1 MREIFQII
9 PNIRTADAFDLLTND
24 CKSAIDRAGFVALL
38 AQHSFLAFL
47 MMSFPTSLIKK
58 FRSDIEGDYHCIGD
72 EPLVLVGLMGSG
84 KSALGK
90 RLSVALS
97 LPFVDSDTLVEE
109 EAGITIAEIF
119 ELAGEARFRE
129 MERRIILATLEQGAC
144 ILSTGGGA
152 FCNPETRAAIKEN
165 ATSIWIDSSPDT
177 LLSRIGNPA
186 TRPLLATGD
195 PLKILTKL
203 RKERAADY
211 GEADLY
217 LRTSKQSHR
226 VAMKKLLKL
235 LTDAGHVERLL
246 PDSSR

>member
-1 MREIFQII
+1 MA
-9 PNIRTADAFDLLTND
+9 NYTDIRPADAFDLLTNAR
-24 CKSAIDRAGFVALL
+24 KSAIDRAVFASLL
-38 AQHSFLAFL
+38 VQHSFLACL

-58 FRSDIEGDYHCIGD
+58 FRSDIEGDYRYVGAR
-72 EPLVLVGLMGSG
+72 PLVLVGLMGSG

-119 ELAGEARFRE
+119 DLAGEARFRD
-129 MERRIILATLEQGAC
+129 MERRIILTALKQGTC

-152 FCNPETRAAIKEN
+152 FCHPETRAAIKEN

-186 TRPLLATGD
+186 SRPLLATGD

-211 GEADLY
+211 AEADLY
-217 LRTSKQSHR
+217 LRTGKQSHK

-235 LTDAGHVERLL
+235 LGDAGHVQRLL

>member
-1 MREIFQII
+1 M
-9 PNIRTADAFDLLTND
+9 
-24 CKSAIDRAGFVALL
+24 L
-38 AQHSFLAFL
+38 AQHSFLDFF
-47 MMSFPTSLIKK
+47 MMSFSTPLIKK
-58 FRSDIEGDYHCIGD
+58 FRSDIEGDYRYIGVK
-72 EPLVLVGLMGSG
+72 PLVLVGLMGSG

-97 LPFVDSDTLVEE
+97 LPFLDSDTLVEE

-129 MERRIILATLEQGAC
+129 MERRIILAALTRGAC

-152 FCNPETRAAIKEN
+152 FCHPETRTAIKEN

-186 TRPLLATGD
+186 SRPLLATGD
-195 PLKILTKL
+195 PLAILTKL
-203 RKERAADY
+203 RKERATDY
-211 GEADLY
+211 AEADLY
-217 LRTSKQSHR
+217 LRTGKQSHR

-235 LTDAGHVERLL
+235 LTEAGHVERLL
-246 PDSSR
+246 PDSMR

>member
-1 MREIFQII
+1 
-9 PNIRTADAFDLLTND
+9 
-24 CKSAIDRAGFVALL
+24 
-38 AQHSFLAFL
+38 

-58 FRSDIEGDYHCIGD
+58 FRSDIEGDYRCIGD

-129 MERRIILATLEQGAC
+129 MERRIIPGHPRARRMHS
-144 ILSTGGGA
+144 IYWRRR

-195 PLKILTKL
+195 PLTILTKL
-203 RKERAADY
+203 REERATDY